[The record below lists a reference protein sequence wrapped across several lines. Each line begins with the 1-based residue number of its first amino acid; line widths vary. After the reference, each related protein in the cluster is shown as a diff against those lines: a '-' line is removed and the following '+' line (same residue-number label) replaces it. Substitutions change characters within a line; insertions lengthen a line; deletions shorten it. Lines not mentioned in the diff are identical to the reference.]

1 MITALS
7 GLSLLIT
14 RYAVAAAAA
23 CAVMGLMYQSTVQ
36 RGVKKERARVEAIG
50 NKTDA
55 KARKA
60 RKAAEAKPSDVLFRY
75 CRDCK

>member
-1 MITALS
+1 
-7 GLSLLIT
+7 
-14 RYAVAAAAA
+14 
-23 CAVMGLMYQSTVQ
+23 MGLMYQSTVQ